1 LFNNTTP
8 RANPI
13 NLGLNST
20 IANNTTTTAVV
31 VQSQT
36 KNNDSI
42 SFKTTLESI
51 APPAGTF
58 LTPLS
63 LTKLDI
69 SQKSNFTFG
78 SGSPLCPTND
88 CKQEVIGGFYD
99 ISRPLSPVIQGTLK
113 IGNKTTSTPD
123 TIKYSM
129 IAFVGSFQTTGTEE
143 IKKYPIH

>member
-58 LTPLS
+58 LTPPSLLS
-63 LTKLDI
+63 LI
-69 SQKSNFTFG
+69 YYKS
-78 SGSPLCPTND
+78 L
-88 CKQEVIGGFYD
+88 
-99 ISRPLSPVIQGTLK
+99 TLLLVLEAH
-113 IGNKTTSTPD
+113 
-123 TIKYSM
+123 YVLLM
-129 IAFVGSFQTTGTEE
+129 IAN
-143 IKKYPIH
+143 KKS

>member
-1 LFNNTTP
+1 LFNNTTL
-8 RANPI
+8 RANPT
-13 NLGLNST
+13 NLGLNHSKQY
-20 IANNTTTTAVV
+20 NTAV

-113 IGNKTTSTPD
+113 IENKTTSTPD
-123 TIKYSM
+123 TINT
-129 IAFVGSFQTTGTEE
+129 A
-143 IKKYPIH
+143 

>member
-13 NLGLNST
+13 NLGFNST
-20 IANNTTTTAVV
+20 IANNTTTTTTA

-58 LTPLS
+58 LTPPS

-69 SQKSNFTFG
+69 LQKSNFIFG

-88 CKQEVIGGFYD
+88 CKQEVIGAFYD

-113 IGNKTTSTPD
+113 IENNDIYT
-123 TIKYSM
+123 
-129 IAFVGSFQTTGTEE
+129 
-143 IKKYPIH
+143 